1 MTDLKNSKE
10 INNLSFEEALEKLE
24 IIVRDLENGQVSLDE
39 SVKYYEEGSK
49 LMKYCEKKLTDA
61 RMKVE
66 KISGIKENKKLEAID
81 LD

>member
-1 MTDLKNSKE
+1 MTDSKNSSE
-10 INNLSFEEALEKLE
+10 INDLSFEEALEKLE
-24 IIVRDLENGQVSLDE
+24 TIVRDLENGQVSLNE

-66 KISGIKENKKLEAID
+66 KISGIQEDKKLEAVD

>member
-1 MTDLKNSKE
+1 M
-10 INNLSFEEALEKLE
+10 EKLE
-24 IIVRDLENGQVSLDE
+24 TIVRDLENGQVSLNE

-66 KISGIKENKKLEAID
+66 KISGIQENKKLEAID